1 MADIF
6 TAAKRSEVMSRIK
19 SCGTTPETA
28 LYACVRGALGGR
40 WRVDRN
46 VRRLPGQPDVL
57 IPGLRLV
64 IFADGCFYHSCP
76 RHKHVPKSNKSYW
89 IPKLRR
95 NRRRDRMNRRALRR
109 MGFSVWSFWEH
120 DLKKSTVEKT
130 ALRLQRRLSKLVLER
145 KADVALRQPAS
156 RILDTLAHAP

>member
-6 TAAKRSEVMSRIK
+6 TAAKRSEIMSRIK

-28 LYACVRGALGGR
+28 LQACVRGVLGGR
-40 WRVDRN
+40 WRVDTN

-57 IPGLRLV
+57 VPGLRLA

-89 IPKLRR
+89 IPKLQR
-95 NRRRDRMNRRALRR
+95 NIRRDNMNRRALRR
-109 MGFSVWSFWEH
+109 MGFAVWSFWEH
-120 DLKKSTVEKT
+120 DLKNSTVERT
-130 ALRLQRRLSKLVLER
+130 TLRLQRRLSKLIFER
-145 KADVALRQPAS
+145 RAS
-156 RILDTLAHAP
+156 MLPDRPHP

>member
-6 TAAKRSEVMSRIK
+6 TAAKRSEIMSRIK

-28 LYACVRGALGGR
+28 LYACVRGALGDR
-40 WRVDRN
+40 WRVDKN

-57 IPGLRLV
+57 IPGLRLA

-76 RHKHVPKSNKSYW
+76 WHKHVPKSNKSYW
-89 IPKLRR
+89 IPKLQR
-95 NRRRDRMNRRALRR
+95 NRRRDKMNRRALRR
-109 MGFSVWSFWEH
+109 MGFTVWSFWEH
-120 DLKKSTVEKT
+120 ALKKGTVERT

-145 KADVALRQPAS
+145 RVSARPDSP
-156 RILDTLAHAP
+156 HP